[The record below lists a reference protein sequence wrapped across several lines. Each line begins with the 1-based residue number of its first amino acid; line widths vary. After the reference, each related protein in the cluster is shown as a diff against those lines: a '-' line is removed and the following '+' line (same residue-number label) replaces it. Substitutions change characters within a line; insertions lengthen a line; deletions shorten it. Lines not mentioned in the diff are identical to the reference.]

1 MSITPTIDLR
11 ATHGLARQQGQ
22 RKTCL
27 AFALSDLNGHRHSR
41 PAQLSPEHLY
51 REAAAHMPGWKPDG
65 GLTLEAALR
74 AVSAPGQA
82 LEAAVPYQDA
92 DPPLPLAPN
101 PACDPLFPGKY
112 FERPI
117 LMDTIRKALV
127 ADRSAGLVLQLTPEF
142 FGATAEAPQVPYS
155 PHAVREWVHAV
166 VAVGIGADNDTNETH
181 VLIRNSWGPDWA
193 DNGHAW
199 LPETYVLMH
208 ALHVF
213 GD

>member
-11 ATHGLARQQGQ
+11 ATHGRARQQGQ

-101 PACDPLFPGKY
+101 PACDPLFPGLLCPLHNSLVFLVKGGSA
-112 FERPI
+112 ETRI
-117 LMDTIRKALV
+117 QALRKN
-127 ADRSAGLVLQLTPEF
+127 SAGDCLNRQAFAARNDLCVDTSEDFELTPKHCP
-142 FGATAEAPQVPYS
+142 G
-155 PHAVREWVHAV
+155 
-166 VAVGIGADNDTNETH
+166 
-181 VLIRNSWGPDWA
+181 LRN
-193 DNGHAW
+193 
-199 LPETYVLMH
+199 L
-208 ALHVF
+208 
-213 GD
+213 

>member
-11 ATHGLARQQGQ
+11 ATHGRARQQGQ

-92 DPPLPLAPN
+92 DPPLPLAPAGLAVGLGGGSLP
-101 PACDPLFPGKY
+101 PADLPDSPRYDLGP
-112 FERPI
+112 P
-117 LMDTIRKALV
+117 
-127 ADRSAGLVLQLTPEF
+127 RSAVAAMFLRCVGSYYAPKRKNRAKPCQRL
-142 FGATAEAPQVPYS
+142 GAIRRNARPAT
-155 PHAVREWVHAV
+155 PHATKRDAECLQALGIGGEASGGSAV
-166 VAVGIGADNDTNETH
+166 VGSIIARISST
-181 VLIRNSWGPDWA
+181 
-193 DNGHAW
+193 
-199 LPETYVLMH
+199 
-208 ALHVF
+208 
-213 GD
+213 